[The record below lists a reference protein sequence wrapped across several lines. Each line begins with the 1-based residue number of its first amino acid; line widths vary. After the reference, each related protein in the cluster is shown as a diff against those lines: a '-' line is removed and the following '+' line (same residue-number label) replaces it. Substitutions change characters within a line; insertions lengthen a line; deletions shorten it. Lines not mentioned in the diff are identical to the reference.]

1 MIGDIMS
8 KENKKQVY
16 SMILKLN
23 LVLGIYNLFLFAL
36 GNSVINLIIGSMNVG
51 VWTFFRDKTLIIYLK
66 RIIAKS

>member
-1 MIGDIMS
+1 MS